1 MSWAVKSL
9 GAIARPE
16 FGEQVMVRYSPD
28 HKSAARAEIVSLA
41 SERLRSDGIAAVGVR
56 QLMADAGLTHGGFYA
71 HFGSRSELV
80 REAVVAASRSTLKYL
95 EEAAFSAPPEDRFA
109 AIISAYLSHR
119 HLIQLGKGCA
129 AAALGAELARE
140 ESNTRASFIEQNN
153 AIIALLAKHL
163 PATMNEA
170 LLFERAT
177 GIFAVLMGTLQLA
190 RIARDQAN
198 LEQILTA
205 GREAA
210 LQLSRLPIGGDLS
223 SSNPDADR

>member
-1 MSWAVKSL
+1 
-9 GAIARPE
+9 
-16 FGEQVMVRYSPD
+16 MVRYSPD
-28 HKSAARAEIVSLA
+28 HKSAARADIVGLA

-71 HFGSRSELV
+71 HFGSRSELI

-95 EEAAFSAPPEDRFA
+95 EEAADSASPEDRFA

-140 ESNTRASFIEQNN
+140 EGHTRASFIEQNS
-153 AIIALLAKHL
+153 AIIALLAREL
-163 PATMNEA
+163 PTKRTQS
-170 LLFERAT
+170 LLIEQAT

-190 RIARDQAN
+190 RIATDQAN
-198 LEQILTA
+198 IEQILAA
-205 GREAA
+205 GRRAA
-210 LQLSRLPIGGDLS
+210 LQLAGLPTHVDFPAPIH
-223 SSNPDADR
+223 DADP